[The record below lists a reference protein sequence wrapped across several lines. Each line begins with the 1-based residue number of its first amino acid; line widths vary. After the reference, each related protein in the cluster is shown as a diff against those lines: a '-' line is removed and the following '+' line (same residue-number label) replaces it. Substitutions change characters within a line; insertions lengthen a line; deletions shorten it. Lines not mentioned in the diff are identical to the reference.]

1 MCATVI
7 QTVDSLDQ
15 VNRMGSTERGYAWGE
30 GSVPRAPRQAP
41 RLANGGAQSPPSP
54 SQSPASA
61 AVNLRLPMEDVAEE
75 GPEDNSIEELVFTG
89 ETHANHILDGLN
101 KLRLEKTF
109 TDVCIQVDQQEFP
122 VHKCVLTSFSP
133 YFRAMFT
140 AGLSET
146 DKKVVQLQGVEPEMI
161 RNLVE
166 FAYTGS
172 ITINKHNVQNLLS
185 AANLLE
191 VLQVRD
197 ACCQFLDRNMDETN
211 CLGIHCFA
219 EVHACTELMHRAKSF
234 VLKHFKDIV
243 DGDEFLNISESK
255 LIEIISSDELVVDR
269 EETVFYACTN
279 WLKGQQRVP
288 KCFHH
293 VLTHVRLPLLT
304 PYFIHDVVQ
313 RTPAVMESAEC
324 RALVEEAKT
333 FHLLPDRRGTGSS
346 SSSGSTAG
354 GGRLVGTG
362 RASDRMRPRLSAGRT
377 QVIVSVGG
385 EDDKVVMRSV
395 EFWDPST
402 RVWKTLACL
411 PFAVSKHGLVVSGQ
425 GKLYMAGGEYP
436 DGSASRAM
444 WRYDPV
450 LNAWHEM
457 AGMNVCRSELG
468 LVMLD
473 GCVYAVGGWE
483 GRSRLDSVERYD
495 PESNSWEMVPPL
507 KMAVTSPAV
516 VAFDGSLYVTGGAI
530 LEDGDGIE
538 LVQRLDN
545 KTGSWVEMA
554 SMLIPRS
561 GSAACVL
568 GDFIY
573 VVGGWHASTENTNK
587 VERYDVAKNKW
598 EFVAC
603 MKERRYRPAAA
614 AIGNKL
620 YVLGGEE
627 GLDKHHDT
635 IECYDPDTDSWTQA
649 GFLTSCRS
657 WLSAAPIT
665 IRKDMGRERITCT

>member
-1 MCATVI
+1 MLI
-7 QTVDSLDQ
+7 
-15 VNRMGSTERGYAWGE
+15 MGSNQRNYGWAMDAIA
-30 GSVPRAPRQAP
+30 VPRGPRPQNHHHHHHHVEPAVPAPAPPLQQAH
-41 RLANGGAQSPPSP
+41 
-54 SQSPASA
+54 
-61 AVNLRLPMEDVAEE
+61 LRLPLQPPPEVDEGEEDT
-75 GPEDNSIEELVFTG
+75 SIEELVFQG
-89 ETHANHILDGLN
+89 DVHADNILGGLN
-101 KLRLEKTF
+101 TLRKEKTF
-109 TDVCIQVDQQEFP
+109 TDVMIKVDDQEFP
-122 VHKCVLTSFSP
+122 VHRCVLSSFSP

-140 AGLSET
+140 AGLAESEM
-146 DKKVVQLQGVEPEMI
+146 DVVTLQGVEPDMI

-172 ITINKHNVQNLLS
+172 ITINKNNVQNLLS

-191 VLQVRD
+191 VLKVRD
-197 ACCQFLDRNMDETN
+197 ACCKFLDRNMDESN

-219 EVHACTELMHRAKSF
+219 EVHACTELMQHAKTF
-234 VLKHFKDIV
+234 VLKHFQEIIES
-243 DGDEFLNISESK
+243 DEFTSIPEAK
-255 LIEIISSDELVVDR
+255 LVEILASDDLVVDK
-269 EETVFYACTN
+269 EETIFMAALK
-279 WLKGQQRVP
+279 WLKAQERVP
-288 KCFHH
+288 KSFDQ
-293 VLTHVRLPLLT
+293 VLKHVRLPLLT
-304 PYFIHDVVQ
+304 PYFLHDVVM
-313 RTPAVMESAEC
+313 RTPAVTESAEC

-333 FHLLPDRRGTGSS
+333 WHLLPDRRDTS
-346 SSSGSTAG
+346 AG
-354 GGRLVGTG
+354 H
-362 RASDRMRPRLSAGRT
+362 RMRSRRSAGTT

-395 EFWDPST
+395 EFWDPIT
-402 RVWKTLACL
+402 TVWKTLACL
-411 PFAVSKHGLVVSGQ
+411 PFAVSKHGLVVSGH

-495 PESNSWEMVPPL
+495 PETNSWQFVPPL

-516 VAFDGSLYVTGGAI
+516 VAYDGALYVTGGAI

-538 LVQRLDN
+538 LVQRYDN
-545 KTGSWVEMA
+545 KTGQWTEMA

-561 GSAACVL
+561 GSAACVVD
-568 GDFIY
+568 GSIY

-587 VERYDVAKNKW
+587 VERYDVARNTW
-598 EFVAC
+598 EFVSC
-603 MKERRYRPAAA
+603 MCERRYRPAAA
-614 AIGNKL
+614 NIGGRM

-627 GLDKHHDT
+627 GLDRHHDT
-635 IECYDPDTDSWTQA
+635 IECYDPLTDTWAIA
-649 GFLTSCRS
+649 GYLTSSRS

-665 IRKDMGRERITCT
+665 IRTDMGRERTSCT

>member
-1 MCATVI
+1 V
-7 QTVDSLDQ
+7 V
-15 VNRMGSTERGYAWGE
+15 
-30 GSVPRAPRQAP
+30 
-41 RLANGGAQSPPSP
+41 
-54 SQSPASA
+54 
-61 AVNLRLPMEDVAEE
+61 
-75 GPEDNSIEELVFTG
+75 EELLFKG
-89 ETHANHILDGLN
+89 ETHSDNLLHGLN
-101 KLRLEKTF
+101 KLRIENTF
-109 TDVCIQVDQQEFP
+109 TDVRIRVGEEEFP
-122 VHKCVLTSFSP
+122 VHRCVMSSFSP

-140 AGLSET
+140 AGLAESEM
-146 DKKVVQLQGVEPEMI
+146 DVVTLQSVEPEMI
-161 RNLVE
+161 KQLIN
-166 FAYTGS
+166 FAYTGA
-172 ITINKHNVQNLLS
+172 IVINKHNVQNLLS

-197 ACCQFLDRNMDETN
+197 ACCQFLDRNMDVSN

-219 EVHACTELMHRAKSF
+219 EAHACTELMYRARAF
-234 VLKHFKDIV
+234 LLKHFQDIIE
-243 DGDEFLNISESK
+243 GEEFLTIWESK
-255 LIEIISSDELVVDR
+255 LIEIISSDELVVDK
-269 EETVFYACTN
+269 EETVFSAALT
-279 WLKGQQRVP
+279 WLKAQERVP
-288 KCFHH
+288 KSFHN
-293 VLTHVRLPLLT
+293 VLKHVRLPLLNK
-304 PYFIHDVVQ
+304 YFIHDVVEQ
-313 RTPAVMESAEC
+313 TAAVMESAEC

-333 FHLLPDRRGTGSS
+333 FHLLPDRRESS
-346 SSSGSTAG
+346 LNERT
-354 GGRLVGTG
+354 
-362 RASDRMRPRLSAGRT
+362 RPRMSAGTT

-395 EFWDPST
+395 EFWDPVTS
-402 RVWKTLACL
+402 VWKTLACL

-436 DGSASRAM
+436 DGSASKAM

-495 PESNSWEMVPPL
+495 PETNSWHFVPPL

-516 VAFDGSLYVTGGAI
+516 VAYDGALYVTGGAI

-538 LVQRLDN
+538 LVQRYDN
-545 KTGSWVEMA
+545 KTGYWTEMA

-568 GDFIY
+568 GGFIY

-603 MKERRYRPAAA
+603 MCERRYRPAAA
-614 AIGNKL
+614 AIGGRL

-627 GLDKHHDT
+627 GLDRHHDT
-635 IECYDPDTDSWTQA
+635 IEAYDPGSDSWSII
-649 GFLTSCRS
+649 GNLTSSRS

-665 IRKDMGRERITCT
+665 IRKDLGRDRMNCT